1 MPRVLP
7 LVCALVLAGCGIP
20 LDDVPREPDNPRPYR
35 SGTATAPGVG
45 SAVERL
51 CLVKDDR
58 ITRVQRRLPT
68 ARTAPEQLAD
78 LFGGPNAAEQA
89 DGYTSALTGAL
100 PAPRLTLDG
109 AAAVVEIGD
118 WTAHGIRSDEVLA
131 FGQIVCT
138 LTSRPEIGT
147 VEFTSGG
154 RPLTVPRADLS
165 LSDGPLT
172 LVDYDELIT

>member
-1 MPRVLP
+1 MRRVLP
-7 LVCALVLAGCGIP
+7 LVFLTMLAGCGIP
-20 LDDVPREPDNPRPYR
+20 LDDAPREPDNPRPYR

-51 CLVKDDR
+51 CLVKDGR
-58 ITRVQRRLPT
+58 IARIQRRLPT

-89 DGYTSALTGAL
+89 DGYTSALTGTL
-100 PAPRLTLDG
+100 ITPRLTLNG

-118 WTAHGIRSDEVLA
+118 WTAQGARSDQVLA

-138 LTSRPEIGT
+138 LTTRPDIGT
-147 VEFTSGG
+147 VQFTNAGEPIS
-154 RPLTVPRADLS
+154 VPREDLS
-165 LSDGPLT
+165 LSDRPLT